1 MTSILDMTLREA
13 LRNVAGYITVGAIL
27 WLPVIVELLRAGR

>member
-13 LRNVAGYITVGAIL
+13 LRSLACSAFIAFAAYLPLIW
-27 WLPVIVELLRAGR
+27 WLVREW

>member
-1 MTSILDMTLREA
+1 MNSILDTTLRDA
-13 LRNVAGYITVGAIL
+13 LRNTAGYITISVIL